1 MRLSV
6 DDEIARLTQVF
17 TEANSN
23 KLRSHQGGSCRS
35 RSLLVAIGMLL
46 AIYALLP
53 RDFFGALLDLSAAY
67 RTAKTF
73 VKGNDQ
79 ISVTPTKNSHARSSN
94 ITLRYFPVAGR
105 GELARLYAVA
115 GGLHITDSMQHGR
128 SYKNDTRFGFLPVL
142 DDPLNGLV
150 GLQESLAVERYVAA
164 MAPGFAGLTPQERA
178 LDDMFAQSKED
189 LLQVL
194 GPKVYFGNRSSAPYV
209 VPPLLDRYFGVW
221 EKLLPEDGFLHG
233 HAFPTGADLAGLIVC
248 KSAFPFVQS
257 MELANFDGWETRF
270 PRVHALA
277 ERTAGA
283 PAAASPQSSVSSEQ
297 WESSKGLL

>member
-1 MRLSV
+1 MTDSIGWETLHPQIHEYRVAGVPSV
-6 DDEIARLTQVF
+6 AE
-17 TEANSN
+17 S
-23 KLRSHQGGSCRS
+23 SG
-35 RSLLVAIGMLL
+35 L
-46 AIYALLP
+46 A
-53 RDFFGALLDLSAAY
+53 LD
-67 RTAKTF
+67 
-73 VKGNDQ
+73 VM
-79 ISVTPTKNSHARSSN
+79 KNSRARSSN
-94 ITLRYFPVAGR
+94 ITLRYFPIAGR

-128 SYKNDTRFGFLPVL
+128 SYKNDTLFGFLPVL
-142 DDPLNGLV
+142 DDPLNGLF

-233 HAFPTGADLAGLIVC
+233 HAFPTGADLAVLVVC
-248 KSAFPFVQS
+248 KSAFPFVTV
-257 MELANFDGWETRF
+257 MELAGYGDWETRF

-277 ERTAGA
+277 ERTADA
-283 PAAASPQSSVSSEQ
+283 PAVAQYLQRSNTFYAVPSIALTKRQDTILM
-297 WESSKGLL
+297 G